1 MDGNE
6 APGTDGRDPVPPAP
20 GAVAGPVGVVVGS
33 LADAMTELNALVQ
46 VADVA
51 LEDDWSGEDLL
62 ERAKENRLQRLGV
75 V

>member
-1 MDGNE
+1 MDGKE
-6 APGTDGRDPVPPAP
+6 APERDGTGPVPAAVS

-33 LADAMTELNALVQ
+33 LADAMTKLNALVQ

-62 ERAKENRLQRLGV
+62 ERAKENRLQRLG
-75 V
+75 